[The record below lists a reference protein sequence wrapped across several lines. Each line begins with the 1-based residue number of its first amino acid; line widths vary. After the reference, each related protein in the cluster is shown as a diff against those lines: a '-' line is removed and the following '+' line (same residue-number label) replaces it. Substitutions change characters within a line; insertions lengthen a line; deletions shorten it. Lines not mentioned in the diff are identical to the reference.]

1 MSLRFVLIGHPVGH
15 SLSPVIHRAAY
26 EEFGLDH
33 RYELMDVENEA
44 GVKAVVDEL
53 RSGRIAG
60 LNATIPHKRAILALA
75 DEATDAA
82 RRIGAANVLERRADG
97 RVVAHNTDVLALVEE
112 FGRHLD
118 SLRRAVVIGAGGAAL
133 AAVEACRQSGAS
145 EIGVTARR
153 WTAGTPQSDW
163 PSASE
168 FAALGARPLAWPES
182 SSEAGERW
190 HDFVRAAD
198 LVVQASSAGMRGA
211 DPGDAVA
218 ALVPFTEL
226 RRGALAYDL
235 VYTPP
240 DTPFVTRAAR
250 AGLRAEHGLSMLIG
264 QAALAIRIWLGIE
277 PSQASMR
284 AAAERALVA
293 GGRW

>member
-97 RVVAHNTDVLALVEE
+97 RQGGHGDGGSDERK
-112 FGRHLD
+112 GP
-118 SLRRAVVIGAGGAAL
+118 LRTHPGTSVRWCGGCA
-133 AAVEACRQSGAS
+133 
-145 EIGVTARR
+145 
-153 WTAGTPQSDW
+153 
-163 PSASE
+163 
-168 FAALGARPLAWPES
+168 
-182 SSEAGERW
+182 
-190 HDFVRAAD
+190 
-198 LVVQASSAGMRGA
+198 
-211 DPGDAVA
+211 
-218 ALVPFTEL
+218 
-226 RRGALAYDL
+226 
-235 VYTPP
+235 
-240 DTPFVTRAAR
+240 
-250 AGLRAEHGLSMLIG
+250 
-264 QAALAIRIWLGIE
+264 
-277 PSQASMR
+277 
-284 AAAERALVA
+284 
-293 GGRW
+293 